1 MNDKLILIFQ
11 TVLFLAIKVINRC
24 FFVVAGSP
32 KYFILTVSEVMLLFY
47 QRILTRLDFTSS
59 DQTSDKERPVVW
71 KKTLQSKIIT
81 SVTNGIQTNMYH
93 KIYRQISFE
102 SVCLN
107 INPGRSS
114 YICDDKDSH
123 VDISFNFTDKT
134 PTFLAHFYFE
144 DSKRNLNSSVLLT
157 VGAAQWKQTVTW
169 LIHGGQKER
178 ENLCQ

>member
-1 MNDKLILIFQ
+1 MNDTLILIFQ

-81 SVTNGIQTNMYH
+81 SVTNGIQICII
-93 KIYRQISFE
+93 K
-102 SVCLN
+102 
-107 INPGRSS
+107 
-114 YICDDKDSH
+114 YIDKS
-123 VDISFNFTDKT
+123 
-134 PTFLAHFYFE
+134 
-144 DSKRNLNSSVLLT
+144 LLKVFVWILIQ
-157 VGAAQWKQTVTW
+157 VGALIFVVIKIPTSTYPLISQTKRQRSWHTFI
-169 LIHGGQKER
+169 LKIPSGT
-178 ENLCQ
+178 